1 MESKLAAY
9 RTIWLV
15 DFEFQAPPGQIPTP
29 ICVVARELRSGK
41 LERVWLDGVDRPAP
55 PYSTDADSLFVAY
68 FSSAEWNCHL
78 ALNWPLPPNILDLY
92 VEFVWLTNS
101 PLRRYNKSRESQIAA
116 LNYFGCPHI
125 GAGPKEKWRKRIMDG
140 PPWSPEE
147 RTGILDYC
155 QSDIRSMEFLL
166 EAMLLNIELPSALHR
181 GQFSKCIAR
190 MEHTGL
196 PIDVD
201 LFRLIRGQG
210 PDIREALIADYES
223 AHQFQIYE
231 GARFRMSGFEDFLLR
246 ERIAWPRL
254 PSGLLATSDSV
265 FKDQAAAHPKVAK
278 LRELRRALTGL
289 RDFKMAVGDDGRNR
303 TLLGAFGTITSR
315 NAPKAGQFL
324 FGAAAWQ
331 RALLKPAEGMAV
343 AYLDWG
349 AQEIAIA
356 AFLSQDPALQAAYR
370 ASDIYIS
377 FGQASSYLPSH
388 ANKTTHPAERE
399 LLKQAVLGINYGMQ
413 ENTLAQRINKTPTE
427 ARDILRRH
435 RETYPVF
442 WKWVKQQQAQ
452 AFLSGEIRTPFGW
465 RMLVNDE
472 TKSTTLQNW
481 PMQSLGAEMMRLG
494 IEMLQAK
501 GITVC
506 CPVHDAVVIES
517 ELADFDDVVEVAKQ
531 TMADASQIVM
541 NGQLTCRVDGT
552 SVRWPD
558 RYQDKRPE
566 AVEMWT
572 RATRLL
578 GVHQRTPTGAL
589 TLPRVISNK

>member
-1 MESKLAAY
+1 M
-9 RTIWLV
+9 
-15 DFEFQAPPGQIPTP
+15 
-29 ICVVARELRSGK
+29 
-41 LERVWLDGVDRPAP
+41 
-55 PYSTDADSLFVAY
+55 
-68 FSSAEWNCHL
+68 
-78 ALNWPLPPNILDLY
+78 
-92 VEFVWLTNS
+92 
-101 PLRRYNKSRESQIAA
+101 
-116 LNYFGCPHI
+116 
-125 GAGPKEKWRKRIMDG
+125 
-140 PPWSPEE
+140 
-147 RTGILDYC
+147 DYC
-155 QSDIRSMEFLL
+155 TSDVRSLEFLL
-166 EAMLLNIELPSALHR
+166 EAMLPDIELPYALHR
-181 GQFSKCIAR
+181 GQFSKCVAR

-196 PIDVD
+196 PIDVG
-201 LFRLIRGQG
+201 LFRLIREQG
-210 PDIREALIADYES
+210 PNIREALIADYES
-223 AHQFQIYE
+223 AHQFGIYE
-231 GARFRMSGFEDFLLR
+231 DASFRMSGFEDFLLR

-254 PSGLLATSDSV
+254 PSGLLATSDKV
-265 FKDQAAAHPKVAK
+265 FKERAAAHPKVAK
-278 LRELRRALTGL
+278 LRELRWALTGL
-289 RDFKMAVGDDGRNR
+289 RDFKMAVGDDSRNR
-303 TLLGAFGTITSR
+303 TLLGPFATITSR

-356 AFLSQDPALQAAYR
+356 AFLSRDPVLQAAYL

-377 FGQASSYLPSH
+377 FGQASRYLPSH

-399 LLKQAVLGINYGMQ
+399 LLKQAVLGINYGMR
-413 ENTLAQRINKTPTE
+413 ESSLALRINKTPTE

-442 WKWVKQQQAQ
+442 WKWVEQQRAR

-465 RMLVNDE
+465 KMQVNDE
-472 TKSTTLQNW
+472 TKATTLQNW
-481 PMQSLGAEMMRLG
+481 PVQSCGAEMMRVG

-501 GITVC
+501 GVTVC

-541 NGQLTCRVDGT
+541 NGQLTCRVDAT

-578 GVHQRTPTGAL
+578 GVHQCTPTGAL
-589 TLPRVISNK
+589 TLPRVITNK